1 MHEIAMQLAHDLGML
16 EHDLG
21 HEGAGLQ
28 IAATLE
34 LEHVA
39 LGADHRPL
47 VEPFAAANVAC
58 VFGAVHGLLL
68 SRG

>member
-1 MHEIAMQLAHDLGML
+1 MDEIAMQLGHDFGML

-28 IAATLE
+28 IAAALE

-39 LGADHRPL
+39 LGADDGPA
-47 VEPFAAANVAC
+47 VES
-58 VFGAVHGLLL
+58 LQK
-68 SRG
+68 